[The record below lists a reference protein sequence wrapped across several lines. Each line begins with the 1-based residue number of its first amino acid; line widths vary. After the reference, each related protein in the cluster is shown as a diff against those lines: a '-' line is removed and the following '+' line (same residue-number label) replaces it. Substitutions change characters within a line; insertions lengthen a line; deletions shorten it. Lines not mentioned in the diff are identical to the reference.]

1 MKKNEICLIA
11 PSENLAIQAR
21 KIIKNKKLNI
31 SVDVAALED
40 AVSIARKC
48 IEQGVWLFIS
58 RQGTGNSIKKELD
71 TTVVNIPM
79 VASDYIPAIQ
89 RVRDK
94 KGLIAIFSYEACT
107 DELKT
112 ICYLL
117 NIEMKHYQFFD
128 TPSCKKSIYQAKKDG
143 AIWGIGG
150 VVGDIFAKEINLP
163 YIIVE
168 SSINSIE
175 HSIDSACQLYTLQ
188 NENKIKQ
195 EKLEIK
201 LERFQNILDY
211 THDAIIAI
219 DTSGMVEVVNKVAER
234 LLNPRDKPYIGKYIE
249 NILPNTSMPTTLR
262 TGKVEVGQLMTIYNT
277 TVSTNRVPI
286 IVNDEIKGV
295 VATFQDVRYLQNAE
309 RNIRVQLH
317 EKGLVAKYKFSDI
330 IGVSPKIIKAK
341 EMAESFADSNF
352 TVMLYGETGTGK
364 EMFAQ
369 SIHNSSPRSNGPFV
383 AINCTA
389 LSKTLLESELFG
401 YADGSFTGAKRGGKA
416 GLFETVHGGTI
427 FLDEIGEL
435 PIEVQTQFLR
445 VLQEKE
451 VRRVG
456 GNSIIPVDIRI
467 IGATNKNL
475 LQLVKE
481 GKFRSDLYYRLHVLT
496 VNIPPLCERENDF
509 LKIAKYFYLN
519 ITEKFNSDE
528 LENLISILKRYMF
541 YSWPGNIREL
551 NNFVERIYLLQKHNL
566 SNEVIIESLNEV
578 ISDKNNNTYSFP
590 KQKFNVLRNLESE
603 YIKNVLSKN
612 NGNISKT
619 AKELNISRATL
630 YRKLKSSKL

>member
-31 SVDVAALED
+31 SVYVAALED

-416 GLFETVHGGTI
+416 GLFETAHGGTI

-496 VNIPPLCERENDF
+496 VNIPPLKERENDF
-509 LKIAKYFYLN
+509 LKIAKHLYLN
-519 ITEKFNSDE
+519 IAENFCEKDIKS
-528 LENLISILKRYMF
+528 LENILTQYTF

-551 NNFVERIYLLQKHNL
+551 NNFVERIYLLKKCNL
-566 SNEVIIESLNEV
+566 PDEAIIESLNEV
-578 ISDKNNNTYSFP
+578 ISIQDNSIHSSP
-590 KQKFNVLRNLESE
+590 SQKVSILKNLEVD
-603 YIKNVLSKN
+603 YIKNILDKN

-630 YRKLKSSKL
+630 YRKLKF